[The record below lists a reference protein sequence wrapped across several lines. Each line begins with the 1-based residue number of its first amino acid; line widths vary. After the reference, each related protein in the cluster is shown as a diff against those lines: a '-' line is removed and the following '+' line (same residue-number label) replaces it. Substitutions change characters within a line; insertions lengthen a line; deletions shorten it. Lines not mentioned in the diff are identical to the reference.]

1 MGVAAGW
8 MVAAALVRLGGVAHG
23 FPLGASGGTLGGMY
37 PLVAAGI
44 PASGVVEVPCYA
56 AASFNGRTAVLRPE
70 VRRVPLD
77 FASLSERDVELMV
90 SVRAEEWVLRGLVA
104 VDVDWLVG
112 VLEVV
117 SSGPQPRPLGVEVD
131 DVWFFVAPLHSV
143 PTVVGG
149 RYVAVGLYR

>member
-1 MGVAAGW
+1 M
-8 MVAAALVRLGGVAHG
+8 
-23 FPLGASGGTLGGMY
+23 
-37 PLVAAGI
+37 
-44 PASGVVEVPCYA
+44 
-56 AASFNGRTAVLRPE
+56 LRPE